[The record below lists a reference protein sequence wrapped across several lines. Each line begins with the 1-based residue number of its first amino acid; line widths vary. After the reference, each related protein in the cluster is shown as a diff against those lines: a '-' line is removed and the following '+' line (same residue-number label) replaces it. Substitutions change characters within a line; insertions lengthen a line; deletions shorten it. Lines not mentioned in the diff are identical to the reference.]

1 DGDPPS
7 TSLPGLYG
15 GGGGGGGWYGGGG
28 GSEESAYTTIDP
40 TFAGGG
46 GGGSSHG
53 PAGSVYSVHMNTQDP
68 ATVIISYAAQAP
80 DTTAPTIAINT
91 PKDGATYAQG
101 QRVLAAYSCSDEQ
114 GGSGIDSCIGDADLH
129 GPVDTATNGSHSFT
143 VTATDAAGNR
153 ATKTVHYTVGHP
165 RADLVVAIGSSA
177 ASIQPGGV
185 VTQTVRVTNAG
196 PPPPRSIATVVMVPR

>member
-1 DGDPPS
+1 
-7 TSLPGLYG
+7 
-15 GGGGGGGWYGGGG
+15 
-28 GSEESAYTTIDP
+28 
-40 TFAGGG
+40 
-46 GGGSSHG
+46 
-53 PAGSVYSVHMNTQDP
+53 
-68 ATVIISYAAQAP
+68 
-80 DTTAPTIAINT
+80 
-91 PKDGATYAQG
+91 
-101 QRVLAAYSCSDEQ
+101 SCSDEQ

-196 PPPPRSIATVVMVPR
+196 PSPARSIATVVMVPRGFTVTGNGGGTVRNRMDRFSAPSLDSGASLTYTLVLTADPSASGRLTVEADSLAGTADPSLRNNTARDSVQIVRPQRRTR